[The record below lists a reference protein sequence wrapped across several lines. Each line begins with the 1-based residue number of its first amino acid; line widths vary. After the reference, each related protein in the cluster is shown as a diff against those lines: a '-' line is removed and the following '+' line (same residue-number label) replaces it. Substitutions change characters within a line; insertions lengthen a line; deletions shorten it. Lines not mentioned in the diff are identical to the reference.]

1 MEVYI
6 FPFLF
11 ILGAIIGSFLNVC
24 IYRIPRKESIV
35 FPSSHC
41 PSCNRAIEYY
51 DNIPIVSYILLR
63 GRCRYCGERI
73 SIQYPVVE
81 IITGILLVALL
92 KRFDI
97 GLKMPI
103 LFIFI
108 AALLVISL
116 IDLKH
121 RIIPNQLSLGFIVI
135 GLILS
140 PFLHGPVESITGILV
155 GGGLLFSIA
164 YIYQLLTHREGMG
177 GGDVQLLAMIGA
189 FRGGKG
195 AVFSLFA
202 GSLTGTII
210 GIFIMVLKGGDRRYA
225 IPFGPFLSLGA
236 LVYIF
241 WGEKIIMW
249 YLGWG

>member
-24 IYRIPRKESIV
+24 IYRIPRRESIV

-41 PSCNRAIEYY
+41 PSCNRAIKYY

-73 SIQYPVVE
+73 SLQYPVVE
-81 IITGILLVALL
+81 IITGILLVALF

-97 GLKMPI
+97 SLKVPI

-108 AALLVISL
+108 TTLLVISI

-121 RIIPNQLSLGFIVI
+121 RVIPNQLSLGFIII

-140 PFLHGPVESITGILV
+140 PFLQGPVESIIGILV

-177 GGDVQLLAMIGA
+177 GGDVKLLAMIGA
-189 FRGGKG
+189 FLGWKG

-202 GSLTGTII
+202 GSLTGTLI
-210 GIFIMVLKGGDRRYA
+210 GIFIMVLKGGDTRYA

-236 LVYIF
+236 FAYIF
-241 WGEKIIMW
+241 WGERILMW
-249 YLGWG
+249 YLGLG